1 MDRQLLKTFVAVA
14 EAGSFSAAAPR
25 LHCVQSN
32 VTTRIKRLE
41 DQLGGALFERG
52 RGGAQLTQLGE
63 RLRYHAED
71 LLTRFEAAERDLLDA
86 ASRSAP
92 LRLGAME
99 STAAVRLP
107 HLLKALTQACPTA
120 PISLHTGPTAELLS
134 LVWQQKLDAAFVAGP
149 VDASRFQS
157 LVGFRETLVM
167 AQATEP
173 SATAPLLSF
182 RSGCSYRAVA
192 EAWLRSLGKSD
203 TRILDMGTLDGILGC
218 VEAGIGFAVAPQ
230 AAVTAYRNAEAL
242 RVSALPPAFAISETH
257 LVWRRDSA
265 MTTAHRTLCD
275 LIARPE
281 GEERVSVG

>member
-41 DQLGGALFERG
+41 DQLGGVLFERG

-63 RLRYHAED
+63 RLRCHAED

-86 ASRSAP
+86 ASSSAP

-107 HLLKALTQACPTA
+107 TLLKALTQACPTA

-134 LVWQQKLDAAFVAGP
+134 LVWQHKLDAAFVAGP

-157 LVGFRETLVM
+157 LIGFRETLVM
-167 AQATEP
+167 AQAAEP
-173 SATAPLLSF
+173 PQTAPLLAF
-182 RSGCSYRAVA
+182 RTGCSYRAVA

-218 VEAGIGFAVAPQ
+218 VEAGIGFAVAPRV
-230 AAVTAYRNAEAL
+230 AVTAYRNADAL
-242 RVSALPPAFAISETH
+242 QVTVLPSAFAVSETH
-257 LVWRRDSA
+257 LVWRRDST
-265 MTTAHRTLCD
+265 MTRAHGILCG
-275 LIARPE
+275 LLPQHIGENRPSP
-281 GEERVSVG
+281 V